1 MDFRSILMGVSFSL
15 IWSSAFTSAKIL
27 VTAASPLMVLS
38 LRFLISGLLGIAIAR
53 MLGQKIQLNR
63 EEWTVVVI
71 IGISQNA
78 LYLAFNFIA
87 MQWIEASLAAIIASL
102 LPLVV
107 AVVCWVFLGEKTGL
121 NGMLGLTV
129 GFGGVL
135 VIMLDKLSGSSAS
148 LGMTLCLIGVAALA
162 GATLY
167 VGRMMSLNKNVVMIV
182 GLQMLVGS
190 IPLFPFSLIFE
201 TWNIEW
207 STSFILAF
215 IYTTL
220 VPGLLGTLIWFFL
233 VRRIGPV
240 RAATFHFLNPF
251 FGVLVAALIL
261 SEPLSLRDGIGVTI
275 IMAGILLVQLSR
287 KKIAKAD

>member
-1 MDFRSILMGVSFSL
+1 MDFRSILMGVSFSF

-38 LRFLISGLLGIAIAR
+38 LRFFISGLLGIALAR
-53 MLGQKIQLNR
+53 MLGQKIQLNKG
-63 EEWTVVVI
+63 EWTVVVI

-78 LYLAFNFIA
+78 IYLAFNFIA

-107 AVVCWVFLGEKTGL
+107 AAVCWIFLGEKTGFK
-121 NGMLGLTV
+121 GMLGLIV

-135 VIMLDKLSGSSAS
+135 VIMLDKLSSSNAY
-148 LGMTLCLIGVAALA
+148 LGMTLCLIAVAALA

-190 IPLFPFSLIFE
+190 ITLFPFSLIFE

-207 STSFILAF
+207 STSFVLAF
-215 IYTTL
+215 LYTTL

-240 RAATFHFLNPF
+240 KAATFHFLNPF
-251 FGVLVAALIL
+251 FGVLVAAFIL
-261 SEPLSLRDGIGVTI
+261 SEPLSISDGIGVTI

-287 KKIAKAD
+287 KKIAKTD

>member
-1 MDFRSILMGVSFSL
+1 MDFRSILMGVSFSF

-38 LRFLISGLLGIAIAR
+38 LRFFISGLLGIALAR
-53 MLGQKIQLNR
+53 MLGQKIQLNKG
-63 EEWTVVVI
+63 EWTVVVI

-78 LYLAFNFIA
+78 IYLAFNFIA

-107 AVVCWVFLGEKTGL
+107 AAVCWIFMGEKIGL
-121 NGMLGLTV
+121 KGVLGLTV

-167 VGRMMSLNKNVVMIV
+167 VGRMMSLNNNVVMIV

-190 IPLFPFSLIFE
+190 ITLFPFSLIFE

-207 STSFILAF
+207 STSFVLAF
-215 IYTTL
+215 LYTTL

-233 VRRIGPV
+233 VRRIGPIK
-240 RAATFHFLNPF
+240 AATFHFLNPF

-261 SEPLSLRDGIGVTI
+261 SEPLSMRDGIGVTI

-287 KKIAKAD
+287 KKIAKEG

>member
-1 MDFRSILMGVSFSL
+1 MDFRSILMGVSFSF

-38 LRFLISGLLGIAIAR
+38 LRFFISGLLGIALAR

-63 EEWTVVVI
+63 SEWTVVVI

-78 LYLAFNFIA
+78 IYLAFNFIA

-107 AVVCWVFLGEKTGL
+107 AAVCWIFMGEKIGL
-121 NGMLGLTV
+121 KGVLGLTV

-167 VGRMMSLNKNVVMIV
+167 VGRMMSLNNNVVMIV

-190 IPLFPFSLIFE
+190 ITLFPFSLIFE

-207 STSFILAF
+207 STSFVLAF
-215 IYTTL
+215 LYTTL

-240 RAATFHFLNPF
+240 KAATFHFLNPF

-261 SEPLSLRDGIGVTI
+261 SEPLSMSDGIGVTI

-287 KKIAKAD
+287 KKIAKEG

>member
-1 MDFRSILMGVSFSL
+1 MDFRSILMGVSFSF

-38 LRFLISGLLGIAIAR
+38 LRFFISGLLGIAIAR
-53 MLGQKIQLNR
+53 MLGQKIQLNKG
-63 EEWTVVVI
+63 EWTVVVI

-78 LYLAFNFIA
+78 IYLAFNFIA

-107 AVVCWVFLGEKTGL
+107 AAVCWIFLGEKTGFK
-121 NGMLGLTV
+121 GMLGLIV

-135 VIMLDKLSGSSAS
+135 VIMLDKLSSSNAY
-148 LGMTLCLIGVAALA
+148 LGMTLCLIAVAALA

-190 IPLFPFSLIFE
+190 ITLFPFSLIFE

-207 STSFILAF
+207 STSFVLAF
-215 IYTTL
+215 LYTTL

-240 RAATFHFLNPF
+240 KAATFHFLNPF
-251 FGVLVAALIL
+251 FGVLVAAFIL
-261 SEPLSLRDGIGVTI
+261 SEPLSMSDGIGVTI

-287 KKIAKAD
+287 KKIAKEG

>member
-1 MDFRSILMGVSFSL
+1 MDFRSILMGVSFSF

-38 LRFLISGLLGIAIAR
+38 LRFFISGLLGIALAR
-53 MLGQKIQLNR
+53 MLGQKIQLNKG
-63 EEWTVVVI
+63 EWTVVVI

-78 LYLAFNFIA
+78 IYLAFNFIA

-107 AVVCWVFLGEKTGL
+107 AAVCWIFLGEKTGFK
-121 NGMLGLTV
+121 GMLGLIV

-135 VIMLDKLSGSSAS
+135 VIMLDKLSSSNAY
-148 LGMTLCLIGVAALA
+148 LGMTLCLIAVAALA

-190 IPLFPFSLIFE
+190 LTLFPFSLIFE
-201 TWNIEW
+201 TWSIEW
-207 STSFILAF
+207 STSFVLAF
-215 IYTTL
+215 LYTTL
-220 VPGLLGTLIWFFL
+220 VPGLFGTLIWFFL

-240 RAATFHFLNPF
+240 KAATFHFLNPF

-261 SEPLSLRDGIGVTI
+261 SEPLSMSDGIGVTI

-287 KKIAKAD
+287 KKIAKEG

>member
-38 LRFLISGLLGIAIAR
+38 LRFLISGLIGITLAR

-63 EEWTVVVI
+63 GEWTVVVI

-102 LPLVV
+102 LPLLV
-107 AVVCWVFLGEKTGL
+107 AAVCLVFLGEKTGFK
-121 NGMLGLTV
+121 GMLGLTV

-148 LGMTLCLIGVAALA
+148 LGMILCLIGVAALA

-167 VGRMMSLNKNVVMIV
+167 VGRVMSLNKNVVMIV

-190 IPLFPFSLIFE
+190 ITLFPFSLIFE

-215 IYTTL
+215 LYTTL
-220 VPGLLGTLIWFFL
+220 VPGLLGTIIWFLL
-233 VRRIGPV
+233 VKRVGPV

-261 SEPLSLRDGIGVTI
+261 AEPLSVRDVIGVTI
-275 IMAGILLVQLSR
+275 IMAGILLVQLNR
-287 KKIAKAD
+287 KKIAKMD

>member
-1 MDFRSILMGVSFSL
+1 MDFRSILMGVIFSL

-38 LRFLISGLLGIAIAR
+38 LRFLISGLIGITLAR

-63 EEWTVVVI
+63 GEWTVVVI

-87 MQWIEASLAAIIASL
+87 MQWIEASLASIIASL
-102 LPLVV
+102 LPLLV
-107 AVVCWVFLGEKTGL
+107 AAVCLVFLGEKTGFK
-121 NGMLGLTV
+121 GMLGLTV

-148 LGMTLCLIGVAALA
+148 LGMILCLIGVAALA

-167 VGRMMSLNKNVVMIV
+167 VGRVMSLNKNVVMIV

-190 IPLFPFSLIFE
+190 ITLFPFSLIFE
-201 TWNIEW
+201 TWYIEW
-207 STSFILAF
+207 STIFILAF
-215 IYTTL
+215 LYTTL
-220 VPGLLGTLIWFFL
+220 VPGLLGTIIWFLL
-233 VRRIGPV
+233 VKRVGPV

-261 SEPLSLRDGIGVTI
+261 SEPLSMRDAVGVTI

-287 KKIAKAD
+287 KKMAKMD

>member
-1 MDFRSILMGVSFSL
+1 MDFRSILMGVSFSF

-38 LRFLISGLLGIAIAR
+38 LRFFISGLLGIALAR
-53 MLGQKIQLNR
+53 MLGQKIQLNKG
-63 EEWTVVVI
+63 EWTVVVI

-78 LYLAFNFIA
+78 IYLAFNFIA

-107 AVVCWVFLGEKTGL
+107 AAVCWIFMGEKIGL
-121 NGMLGLTV
+121 KGVLGLTV

-167 VGRMMSLNKNVVMIV
+167 VGRMMSLNNNVVMIV

-190 IPLFPFSLIFE
+190 ITLFPFSLIFE
-201 TWNIEW
+201 TWSIEW
-207 STSFILAF
+207 STSFVLAF
-215 IYTTL
+215 LYTTL
-220 VPGLLGTLIWFFL
+220 VPGLFGTLIWFFL

-240 RAATFHFLNPF
+240 KAATFHFLNPF

-261 SEPLSLRDGIGVTI
+261 SEPLSMSDGIGVTI

-287 KKIAKAD
+287 KKIAKTD

>member
-1 MDFRSILMGVSFSL
+1 MDFRSILMGVSFSF
-15 IWSSAFTSAKIL
+15 IWSSAFTSAKII

-38 LRFLISGLLGIAIAR
+38 LRFLISGLLGIALAR
-53 MLGQKIQLNR
+53 MLGQKIQLNKG
-63 EEWTVVVI
+63 EWTVVVI

-87 MQWIEASLAAIIASL
+87 MQWIEAGLAAIIASL

-107 AVVCWVFLGEKTGL
+107 AGVCWFFLGEKTGFI
-121 NGMLGLTV
+121 GMLGLTV

-162 GATLY
+162 AATLY
-167 VGRMMSLNKNVVMIV
+167 VGRMMSSNKNVLMIV

-190 IPLFPFSLIFE
+190 IALFPFSLIFE
-201 TWNIEW
+201 TWSIEW
-207 STSFILAF
+207 STSFLLAF
-215 IYTTL
+215 LYTIL
-220 VPGLLGTLIWFFL
+220 FPGLLGTLIWFFL

-240 RAATFHFLNPF
+240 KAATFHFLTPF
-251 FGVLVAALIL
+251 FGVLVAAIIL

-287 KKIAKAD
+287 KKIAKMD

>member
-1 MDFRSILMGVSFSL
+1 MDFRSILMGISFSF

-38 LRFLISGLLGIAIAR
+38 LRFFISGLLGIALAR
-53 MLGQKIQLNR
+53 VLGQKIKLNKG
-63 EEWTVVVI
+63 EWTVVVI

-78 LYLAFNFIA
+78 IYLAFNFIA

-107 AVVCWVFLGEKTGL
+107 AAVCWIFMGEKTGL
-121 NGMLGLTV
+121 KGMLGLTV

-135 VIMLDKLSGSSAS
+135 VIMLDKLSSSNAY
-148 LGMTLCLIGVAALA
+148 LGMTLCLIAVAALA

-190 IPLFPFSLIFE
+190 LTLFPFSLIFE
-201 TWNIEW
+201 TWSIEW
-207 STSFILAF
+207 STSFVLAF
-215 IYTTL
+215 LYTTL
-220 VPGLLGTLIWFFL
+220 VPGLFGTLIWFFL

-240 RAATFHFLNPF
+240 KAATFHFLNPF

-261 SEPLSLRDGIGVTI
+261 SEPLSMSDGIGVTI

-287 KKIAKAD
+287 KKIAKEG

>member
-1 MDFRSILMGVSFSL
+1 MDFRSILMGVSFSF
-15 IWSSAFTSAKIL
+15 IWSSAFTSAKII
-27 VTAASPLMVLS
+27 VSAASPLMILS
-38 LRFLISGLLGIAIAR
+38 LRFLISGLLGIALAR
-53 MLGQKIQLNR
+53 MLGQKIQLNKG
-63 EEWTVVVI
+63 EWTVVVI

-87 MQWIEASLAAIIASL
+87 MQWIEAGLAAIIASL

-107 AVVCWVFLGEKTGL
+107 AGVCWFFLGEKTGFI
-121 NGMLGLTV
+121 GMLGLTV

-162 GATLY
+162 AATLY
-167 VGRMMSLNKNVVMIV
+167 VGRMMSSNKNVLMIV

-190 IPLFPFSLIFE
+190 IALFPFSLIFE
-201 TWNIEW
+201 TWSIEW
-207 STSFILAF
+207 STSFLLAF
-215 IYTTL
+215 LYTTL

-240 RAATFHFLNPF
+240 KAATFHFLNPF
-251 FGVLVAALIL
+251 FGVLVAAIIL

-287 KKIAKAD
+287 KKIAKMD

>member
-78 LYLAFNFIA
+78 LYLAFNFMA

-190 IPLFPFSLIFE
+190 ITLFPFSLIFE

>member
-1 MDFRSILMGVSFSL
+1 
-15 IWSSAFTSAKIL
+15 
-27 VTAASPLMVLS
+27 
-38 LRFLISGLLGIAIAR
+38 
-53 MLGQKIQLNR
+53 MLGQKIQLNKG
-63 EEWTVVVI
+63 EWTVVVI

-87 MQWIEASLAAIIASL
+87 MQWIEAGLAAIIASL

-107 AVVCWVFLGEKTGL
+107 AGVCWFFLGEKTGFI
-121 NGMLGLTV
+121 GMLGLTV

-162 GATLY
+162 AATLY
-167 VGRMMSLNKNVVMIV
+167 VGRMMSSNKNVLMIV

-190 IPLFPFSLIFE
+190 IALFPFSLIFE
-201 TWNIEW
+201 TWSIEW
-207 STSFILAF
+207 STSFLLAF
-215 IYTTL
+215 LYTIL
-220 VPGLLGTLIWFFL
+220 FPGLLGTLIWFFL

-240 RAATFHFLNPF
+240 KAATFHFLNPF
-251 FGVLVAALIL
+251 FGVLVAAIIL

-287 KKIAKAD
+287 KKIAKMD

>member
-1 MDFRSILMGVSFSL
+1 MDFRSILMGVSFSF

-38 LRFLISGLLGIAIAR
+38 LRFFISGLLGIALAR
-53 MLGQKIQLNR
+53 MLGQKIQLNKG
-63 EEWTVVVI
+63 EWTVVVI

-78 LYLAFNFIA
+78 IYLAFNFIA

-107 AVVCWVFLGEKTGL
+107 AAVCWIFLGEKTGFK
-121 NGMLGLTV
+121 GMLGLIV

-135 VIMLDKLSGSSAS
+135 VIMLDKLSSSNAY
-148 LGMTLCLIGVAALA
+148 LGMTLCLIAVAALA

-190 IPLFPFSLIFE
+190 ITLFPFSLIFE

-207 STSFILAF
+207 STSFVLAF
-215 IYTTL
+215 LYTTL
-220 VPGLLGTLIWFFL
+220 VPGLLETLIWFFL

-240 RAATFHFLNPF
+240 KAATFHFLNPF
-251 FGVLVAALIL
+251 FGVLVAAFIL
-261 SEPLSLRDGIGVTI
+261 SEPLSISDGIGVTI

>member
-1 MDFRSILMGVSFSL
+1 MDFRSILMGVSFSF

-38 LRFLISGLLGIAIAR
+38 LRFFISGLLGIALAR
-53 MLGQKIQLNR
+53 MLGQKIQLNKG
-63 EEWTVVVI
+63 EWTVVVI

-78 LYLAFNFIA
+78 IYLAFNFIA

-107 AVVCWVFLGEKTGL
+107 AAVCWIFLGEKTGFK
-121 NGMLGLTV
+121 GMLGLIV

-135 VIMLDKLSGSSAS
+135 VIMLDKLSSSNAY
-148 LGMTLCLIGVAALA
+148 LGMTLCLIAVAALA

-167 VGRMMSLNKNVVMIV
+167 VGRMMSLNNNVVMIV

-190 IPLFPFSLIFE
+190 ITLFPFSLIFE

-207 STSFILAF
+207 STSFVLAF
-215 IYTTL
+215 LYTTL

-240 RAATFHFLNPF
+240 KAATFHFLNPF

-261 SEPLSLRDGIGVTI
+261 SEPLSMSDGIGVTI

-287 KKIAKAD
+287 KKIAKEG

>member
-1 MDFRSILMGVSFSL
+1 MDFRSILMGVSFSF
-15 IWSSAFTSAKIL
+15 IWSSAFTSAKII

-38 LRFLISGLLGIAIAR
+38 LRFLISGLLGIALAR
-53 MLGQKIQLNR
+53 MLGQKIQLNKG
-63 EEWTVVVI
+63 EWTVVVI

-87 MQWIEASLAAIIASL
+87 MQWIEAGLAAIIASL

-107 AVVCWVFLGEKTGL
+107 AGVCWFFLGEKTGFI
-121 NGMLGLTV
+121 GMLGLTV

-162 GATLY
+162 AATLY
-167 VGRMMSLNKNVVMIV
+167 VGRMMSSNKNVLMIV

-190 IPLFPFSLIFE
+190 IALFPFSLIFE
-201 TWNIEW
+201 TWSIEW
-207 STSFILAF
+207 STSFVLAF
-215 IYTTL
+215 LYTIL
-220 VPGLLGTLIWFFL
+220 FPGLLGTLIWFFL

-240 RAATFHFLNPF
+240 KAATFHFLNPF
-251 FGVLVAALIL
+251 FGVLVAAIIL

-287 KKIAKAD
+287 KKIAKMD

>member
-1 MDFRSILMGVSFSL
+1 MDFRSILMGISFSF

-38 LRFLISGLLGIAIAR
+38 LRFFISGLLGIALAR
-53 MLGQKIQLNR
+53 VLGQKIKLNKG
-63 EEWTVVVI
+63 EWTVVVI

-78 LYLAFNFIA
+78 IYLAFNFIA

-107 AVVCWVFLGEKTGL
+107 AAVCWIFMGEKTGL
-121 NGMLGLTV
+121 KGMLGLTV

-135 VIMLDKLSGSSAS
+135 VIMLDKLSSSNAY
-148 LGMTLCLIGVAALA
+148 LGMTLCLIAVAALA

-190 IPLFPFSLIFE
+190 ITLFPFSLIFE
-201 TWNIEW
+201 TWNIEL
-207 STSFILAF
+207 STSFVLAF
-215 IYTTL
+215 LYTTL
-220 VPGLLGTLIWFFL
+220 VPGLFGTLIWFFL

-240 RAATFHFLNPF
+240 KAATFHFLNPF
-251 FGVLVAALIL
+251 FGVLVAAFIL
-261 SEPLSLRDGIGVTI
+261 SEPLSISDGIGVTI

-287 KKIAKAD
+287 KKLAKEG

>member
-1 MDFRSILMGVSFSL
+1 MDFRSILMGVCFSF
-15 IWSSAFTSAKIL
+15 IWSSAFTSAKII

-38 LRFLISGLLGIAIAR
+38 LRFLISGLLGIALAR
-53 MLGQKIQLNR
+53 MLGQKIQLNKG
-63 EEWTVVVI
+63 EWTVVVI

-87 MQWIEASLAAIIASL
+87 MQWIEAGLAAIIASL

-107 AVVCWVFLGEKTGL
+107 AGVCWFFLGEKTGFIGL
-121 NGMLGLTV
+121 LGLTV

-162 GATLY
+162 AATLY
-167 VGRMMSLNKNVVMIV
+167 VGRMMSSNKNVLMIV

-190 IPLFPFSLIFE
+190 ITLFPFSLIFE
-201 TWNIEW
+201 TWSIEW
-207 STSFILAF
+207 STSFLLAF
-215 IYTTL
+215 LYTTL

-240 RAATFHFLNPF
+240 KAATFHFLNPF
-251 FGVLVAALIL
+251 FGVLVAAIIL

-287 KKIAKAD
+287 KKIAKMD

>member
-1 MDFRSILMGVSFSL
+1 MDFRSILMGVSFSF
-15 IWSSAFTSAKIL
+15 IWSSAFTSAKII

-38 LRFLISGLLGIAIAR
+38 LRFLISGLLGIALAR
-53 MLGQKIQLNR
+53 MLGQKIQLNKG
-63 EEWTVVVI
+63 EWTVVVI

-87 MQWIEASLAAIIASL
+87 MQWIEAGLAAIIASL

-107 AVVCWVFLGEKTGL
+107 AGVCWFFLGEK
-121 NGMLGLTV
+121 NGFIGILGLTV

-135 VIMLDKLSGSSAS
+135 VIMLDKLSGSSAY
-148 LGMTLCLIGVAALA
+148 LGMTLCLIGVVALA
-162 GATLY
+162 AATLY
-167 VGRMMSLNKNVVMIV
+167 VGRMMSSNKNVLMIV

-190 IPLFPFSLIFE
+190 ITLFPFSLIFE
-201 TWNIEW
+201 TWSIEW
-207 STSFILAF
+207 STSFLLAF
-215 IYTTL
+215 LYTIL
-220 VPGLLGTLIWFFL
+220 FPGLLGTLIWFFL

-240 RAATFHFLNPF
+240 KAATFHFLNPF
-251 FGVLVAALIL
+251 FGVLVAAIIL

-287 KKIAKAD
+287 KKIAKMD

>member
-1 MDFRSILMGVSFSL
+1 MDFRSILMGVSFSF
-15 IWSSAFTSAKIL
+15 IWSSAFTSAKII

-38 LRFLISGLLGIAIAR
+38 LRFLISGLLGIALAR
-53 MLGQKIQLNR
+53 MLGQKIQLNKG
-63 EEWTVVVI
+63 EWTVVVI

-87 MQWIEASLAAIIASL
+87 MQWIEAGLAAIIASL

-107 AVVCWVFLGEKTGL
+107 AGVCWFFLGEKTGFI
-121 NGMLGLTV
+121 GMLGLTV

-162 GATLY
+162 AATLY
-167 VGRMMSLNKNVVMIV
+167 VGRMMSSNKNVLMIV

-190 IPLFPFSLIFE
+190 ITLFPFSLIFE
-201 TWNIEW
+201 TWSIEW
-207 STSFILAF
+207 STSFLLAF
-215 IYTTL
+215 LYTTL

-240 RAATFHFLNPF
+240 KAATFHFLNPF
-251 FGVLVAALIL
+251 FGVLVAAIIL

-287 KKIAKAD
+287 KKIAKMD

>member
-1 MDFRSILMGVSFSL
+1 MDFRSILMGVSFSF

-38 LRFLISGLLGIAIAR
+38 LRFFISGLLGIALAR

-63 EEWTVVVI
+63 SEWTVVVI

-78 LYLAFNFIA
+78 IYLAFNFIA

-107 AVVCWVFLGEKTGL
+107 AAVCWIFMGEKIGL
-121 NGMLGLTV
+121 KGVLGLTV

-135 VIMLDKLSGSSAS
+135 VIMLDKLSSSNAS
-148 LGMTLCLIGVAALA
+148 LGMTLCLIAVAALA

-190 IPLFPFSLIFE
+190 ITLFPFSLIFE
-201 TWNIEW
+201 TWSIEW
-207 STSFILAF
+207 STSFVLAF
-215 IYTTL
+215 LYTTL
-220 VPGLLGTLIWFFL
+220 VPGLFGTLIWFFL

-240 RAATFHFLNPF
+240 KAATFHFLNPF
-251 FGVLVAALIL
+251 FGVLVAAFIL
-261 SEPLSLRDGIGVTI
+261 SEPLSISDGIGVTI

>member
-1 MDFRSILMGVSFSL
+1 MDFRSILMGISFSF

-38 LRFLISGLLGIAIAR
+38 LRFFISGLLGIALAR
-53 MLGQKIQLNR
+53 VLGQKIKLNKG
-63 EEWTVVVI
+63 EWTVVVI

-78 LYLAFNFIA
+78 IYLAFNFIA
-87 MQWIEASLAAIIASL
+87 MHWIEASLAAIIASL

-107 AVVCWVFLGEKTGL
+107 AAVCWIFMGEKTGL
-121 NGMLGLTV
+121 KGMLGLTV

-135 VIMLDKLSGSSAS
+135 VIMLDKLSSSNAY

-162 GATLY
+162 AATLY
-167 VGRMMSLNKNVVMIV
+167 VGRMMSTNKNVLMIV

-190 IPLFPFSLIFE
+190 ITLFPFSLIFE
-201 TWNIEW
+201 TWSIEW
-207 STSFILAF
+207 STSFLLAF
-215 IYTTL
+215 LYTIL
-220 VPGLLGTLIWFFL
+220 FPGLLGTLIWFFL

-240 RAATFHFLNPF
+240 KAATFHFLNPF

-261 SEPLSLRDGIGVTI
+261 SEPLSMRDGIGVTI

>member
-1 MDFRSILMGVSFSL
+1 MGVSFSF

-38 LRFLISGLLGIAIAR
+38 LRFFISGLLGIAIAR
-53 MLGQKIQLNR
+53 MLGQKIQLNKG
-63 EEWTVVVI
+63 EWTVVVI

-78 LYLAFNFIA
+78 IYLAFNFIA

-107 AVVCWVFLGEKTGL
+107 AAVCWIFLGEKTGFK
-121 NGMLGLTV
+121 GMLGLIV

-135 VIMLDKLSGSSAS
+135 VIMLDKLSSSNAY
-148 LGMTLCLIGVAALA
+148 LGMTLCLIAVAALA

-190 IPLFPFSLIFE
+190 LTLFPFSLIFE
-201 TWNIEW
+201 TWSIEW
-207 STSFILAF
+207 STSFVLAF
-215 IYTTL
+215 LYTTL
-220 VPGLLGTLIWFFL
+220 VPGLFGTLIWFFL

-240 RAATFHFLNPF
+240 KAATFHFLNPF
-251 FGVLVAALIL
+251 FGVLVAAFIL
-261 SEPLSLRDGIGVTI
+261 SEPLSISDGIGVTI

-287 KKIAKAD
+287 KKIAKTD

>member
-107 AVVCWVFLGEKTGL
+107 AAVCWVFLGEKTGL

-190 IPLFPFSLIFE
+190 ITLFPFSLIFE

>member
-78 LYLAFNFIA
+78 LYLAFNFMA

-107 AVVCWVFLGEKTGL
+107 AAVCWVFLGEKTGL

-190 IPLFPFSLIFE
+190 ITLFPFSLIFE

>member
-1 MDFRSILMGVSFSL
+1 MGVSFSF

-38 LRFLISGLLGIAIAR
+38 LRFFISGLLGIALAR

-63 EEWTVVVI
+63 SEWTVVVI

-78 LYLAFNFIA
+78 IYLAFNFIA

-107 AVVCWVFLGEKTGL
+107 AAVCWIFMGEKIGL
-121 NGMLGLTV
+121 KGVLGLTV

-167 VGRMMSLNKNVVMIV
+167 VGRMMSLNNNVVMIV

-190 IPLFPFSLIFE
+190 ITLFPFSLIFE

-207 STSFILAF
+207 STSFVLAF
-215 IYTTL
+215 LYTTL

-240 RAATFHFLNPF
+240 KAATFHFLNPF

-261 SEPLSLRDGIGVTI
+261 SEPLSMRDGIGVTI

-287 KKIAKAD
+287 KKIEKEG

>member
-1 MDFRSILMGVSFSL
+1 MDFRSILMGVSFSF

-38 LRFLISGLLGIAIAR
+38 LRFFISGLLGIAIAR
-53 MLGQKIQLNR
+53 MLGQKIQLNKG
-63 EEWTVVVI
+63 EWTVVVI

-78 LYLAFNFIA
+78 IYLAFNFIA

-107 AVVCWVFLGEKTGL
+107 AAVCWIFLGEKTGFK
-121 NGMLGLTV
+121 GMLGLIV

-135 VIMLDKLSGSSAS
+135 VIMLDKLSSSNAS
-148 LGMTLCLIGVAALA
+148 LGMTLCLIAVAALA

-190 IPLFPFSLIFE
+190 ITLFPFSLIFE
-201 TWNIEW
+201 TWSIEW
-207 STSFILAF
+207 STSFVLAF
-215 IYTTL
+215 LYTTL
-220 VPGLLGTLIWFFL
+220 VPGLFGTLIWFFL

-240 RAATFHFLNPF
+240 KAATFHFLNPF

-261 SEPLSLRDGIGVTI
+261 SEPLSISDGIGVTI

>member
-1 MDFRSILMGVSFSL
+1 MGVSFSL

-38 LRFLISGLLGIAIAR
+38 IRFFISGLLGIALAR

-63 EEWTVVVI
+63 GEWTVVVI
-71 IGISQNA
+71 IGVSQNA
-78 LYLAFNFIA
+78 IYLAFNFIA

-102 LPLVV
+102 LPLLV
-107 AVVCWVFLGEKTGL
+107 AAVCLFFLGEKTEL
-121 NGMLGLTV
+121 KGMLGLTV

-135 VIMLDKLSGSSAS
+135 VIMLDKLSGISAS

-167 VGRMMSLNKNVVMIV
+167 VGRMMSINKNVVMIV

-190 IPLFPFSLIFE
+190 ITLFPFSLIFE

-207 STSFILAF
+207 STSFIIAF
-215 IYTTL
+215 LYTTL
-220 VPGLLGTLIWFFL
+220 VPGLLGTIIWFLL
-233 VRRIGPV
+233 VKRIGAV

-261 SEPLSLRDGIGVTI
+261 AEPLSVRDGIGVTI
-275 IMAGILLVQLSR
+275 IMGGILLVQLNR
-287 KKIAKAD
+287 KKIVKMN

>member
-1 MDFRSILMGVSFSL
+1 MDFRSILMGVSFSF

-38 LRFLISGLLGIAIAR
+38 LRFFISGLLGIALAR

-63 EEWTVVVI
+63 SEWTVVVI

-78 LYLAFNFIA
+78 IYLAFNFIA

-107 AVVCWVFLGEKTGL
+107 AAVCWIFMGEKIGL
-121 NGMLGLTV
+121 KGVLGLTV

-167 VGRMMSLNKNVVMIV
+167 VGRMMSLNNNVVMIV

-190 IPLFPFSLIFE
+190 ITLFPFSLIFE

-207 STSFILAF
+207 STSFVLAF
-215 IYTTL
+215 LYTTL

-233 VRRIGPV
+233 VRRIGPIK
-240 RAATFHFLNPF
+240 AATFHFLNPF

-261 SEPLSLRDGIGVTI
+261 SEPLSMRDGIGVTI

-287 KKIAKAD
+287 KKIAKEG

>member
-1 MDFRSILMGVSFSL
+1 MDFRSILMGVSFSF
-15 IWSSAFTSAKIL
+15 IWSSAFTSAKII

-38 LRFLISGLLGIAIAR
+38 LRFLISGLLGIALAR
-53 MLGQKIQLNR
+53 MLGQKIQLNKG
-63 EEWTVVVI
+63 EWTVVVI

-87 MQWIEASLAAIIASL
+87 MQWIEAGLAAIIASL

-107 AVVCWVFLGEKTGL
+107 AGVCWFFLGEKTGFI
-121 NGMLGLTV
+121 GILGLTV

-162 GATLY
+162 AATLY
-167 VGRMMSLNKNVVMIV
+167 VGRMMSSNKNVLMIV

-190 IPLFPFSLIFE
+190 ITLFPFSLIFE
-201 TWNIEW
+201 TWSIEW
-207 STSFILAF
+207 STSFLLAF
-215 IYTTL
+215 LYTIL
-220 VPGLLGTLIWFFL
+220 FPGLLGTLIWFFL

-240 RAATFHFLNPF
+240 KAATFHFLNPF
-251 FGVLVAALIL
+251 FGVLVAAIIL

-287 KKIAKAD
+287 KKIAKMD

>member
-1 MDFRSILMGVSFSL
+1 MDFRSILMGVIFSL

-38 LRFLISGLLGIAIAR
+38 LRFLISGLIGITLAR

-63 EEWTVVVI
+63 GEWTVVVI

-87 MQWIEASLAAIIASL
+87 MQWIEASLASIIASL
-102 LPLVV
+102 LPLLV
-107 AVVCWVFLGEKTGL
+107 AAVCLVFLGEKTGFK
-121 NGMLGLTV
+121 GMLGLTV

-148 LGMTLCLIGVAALA
+148 LGMILCLIGVAALA

-167 VGRMMSLNKNVVMIV
+167 VGRVMSLNKNVVMIV

-190 IPLFPFSLIFE
+190 ITLFPFSLIFE
-201 TWNIEW
+201 TWYIEW
-207 STSFILAF
+207 STIFILAF
-215 IYTTL
+215 LYTTL
-220 VPGLLGTLIWFFL
+220 VPGLLGTIIWFLL
-233 VRRIGPV
+233 VKRIGPV

-261 SEPLSLRDGIGVTI
+261 AEPLSVRDVIGVTI
-275 IMAGILLVQLSR
+275 IMAGILLVQLNR
-287 KKIAKAD
+287 KKMAKMD

>member
-1 MDFRSILMGVSFSL
+1 MDFRSILMGVSFSF

-38 LRFLISGLLGIAIAR
+38 LRFFISGLLGIALAR

-63 EEWTVVVI
+63 SEWTVVVI

-78 LYLAFNFIA
+78 IYLAFNFIA

-107 AVVCWVFLGEKTGL
+107 AAVCWIFLGEKTGFK
-121 NGMLGLTV
+121 GMLGLIV

-135 VIMLDKLSGSSAS
+135 VIMLDKLSSSNAY
-148 LGMTLCLIGVAALA
+148 LGMTLCLIAVAALA

-190 IPLFPFSLIFE
+190 LTLFPFSLIFE
-201 TWNIEW
+201 TWSIEW
-207 STSFILAF
+207 STSFVLAF
-215 IYTTL
+215 LYTTL
-220 VPGLLGTLIWFFL
+220 VPGLFGTLIWFFL

-240 RAATFHFLNPF
+240 KAATFHFLNPF

-261 SEPLSLRDGIGVTI
+261 SEPLSMSDGIGVTI

-287 KKIAKAD
+287 KKIAKEG

>member
-38 LRFLISGLLGIAIAR
+38 LRFLISGLIGITLAR

-63 EEWTVVVI
+63 GEWTVVVI

-87 MQWIEASLAAIIASL
+87 MQWIEASLASIIASL
-102 LPLVV
+102 LPLLV
-107 AVVCWVFLGEKTGL
+107 AAVCLVFLGEKTGFK
-121 NGMLGLTV
+121 GMLGLTV

-148 LGMTLCLIGVAALA
+148 LGMILCLIGVAALA

-167 VGRMMSLNKNVVMIV
+167 VGRVMSLNKNVVMIV

-190 IPLFPFSLIFE
+190 ITLFPFSLIFE
-201 TWNIEW
+201 TWYIEW
-207 STSFILAF
+207 STIFILAF
-215 IYTTL
+215 LYTTL
-220 VPGLLGTLIWFFL
+220 VPGLLGTIIWFLL
-233 VRRIGPV
+233 VKRVGPV

-261 SEPLSLRDGIGVTI
+261 AEPLSVRDVIGVTI
-275 IMAGILLVQLSR
+275 IMAGILLVQLNR
-287 KKIAKAD
+287 KKIAKMD

>member
-1 MDFRSILMGVSFSL
+1 MDFRSILMGVSFSF
-15 IWSSAFTSAKIL
+15 IWSSAFTSAKII

-38 LRFLISGLLGIAIAR
+38 LRFLISGLLGIALAR
-53 MLGQKIQLNR
+53 MLGQKIQLNKG
-63 EEWTVVVI
+63 EWTVVVI

-87 MQWIEASLAAIIASL
+87 MQWIEAGLAAIIASL

-107 AVVCWVFLGEKTGL
+107 AGVCWFFLGEKTGFI
-121 NGMLGLTV
+121 GMLGLTV

-162 GATLY
+162 AATLY
-167 VGRMMSLNKNVVMIV
+167 VGRMMSSNKNVLMLV

-190 IPLFPFSLIFE
+190 ITLFPFSLIFE
-201 TWNIEW
+201 TWSIEW
-207 STSFILAF
+207 STSFLLAF
-215 IYTTL
+215 LYTTL

-240 RAATFHFLNPF
+240 KAATFHFLNPF
-251 FGVLVAALIL
+251 FGVLVAAIIL

-287 KKIAKAD
+287 KQIAKMD

>member
-1 MDFRSILMGVSFSL
+1 MDFRSILMGVSFSF

-38 LRFLISGLLGIAIAR
+38 LRFFISGLLGIALAR

-63 EEWTVVVI
+63 SEWTVVVI

-78 LYLAFNFIA
+78 IYLAFNFIA

-107 AVVCWVFLGEKTGL
+107 AAVCWIFLGEKTGFK
-121 NGMLGLTV
+121 GMLGLIV

-135 VIMLDKLSGSSAS
+135 VIMLDKLSSSNAY
-148 LGMTLCLIGVAALA
+148 LGMTLCLIAVAALA

-190 IPLFPFSLIFE
+190 ITLFPFSLIFE

-207 STSFILAF
+207 STSFVLAF
-215 IYTTL
+215 LYTTL

-240 RAATFHFLNPF
+240 KAATFHFLNPF
-251 FGVLVAALIL
+251 FGVLVAAFIL
-261 SEPLSLRDGIGVTI
+261 SEPLSISDGIGVTI

-287 KKIAKAD
+287 KKIAKTD